1 MNKPNGGDFAHISR
15 SFLDLRQI
23 PRGVMLALGASKE
36 PRVIARPVG
45 SQRRVTRVSAT
56 LYAVHT
62 SHPSH
67 AARLMLEHKGIEHE
81 VVNLVP
87 GTHPAAVRARGFQ
100 SGTVP
105 ALRLAG
111 RRIQGTRAISR
122 ALDEAQPEPPL
133 FPVDPQQRIRV
144 EQAELWGDDILQPV
158 PRRIGGWVFANRPEM
173 RTRLAREAG
182 LPVPRLLGLA
192 GRPVTWCNARKVG
205 ANDTEQVRATVEM
218 LLPLLD
224 HVDDLLNEG
233 TIGGEQR
240 NAADFQIGTSVRL
253 LVTFADLAPALE
265 GREATRFA
273 TALMPHYPTGVP
285 AGLLPQ
291 EWLEP
296 LRG

>member
-1 MNKPNGGDFAHISR
+1 
-15 SFLDLRQI
+15 
-23 PRGVMLALGASKE
+23 MLALGATKGRRAIT
-36 PRVIARPVG
+36 PLVDF
-45 SQRRVTRVSAT
+45 QRTVTGVSAT
-56 LYAVHT
+56 LYVVYT

-87 GTHPAAVRARGFQ
+87 GTHAAAVRARGFH

-105 ALRLAG
+105 ALRLDG

-133 FPVDPQQRIRV
+133 FPADPQERRRV

-182 LPVPRLLGLA
+182 LPAPRLLGLV
-192 GRPVTWCNARKVG
+192 GWPVTWYNALKVG
-205 ANDTEQVRATVEM
+205 ADDTERVRRTVEM
-218 LLPLLD
+218 LPTLLD
-224 HVDDLLNEG
+224 HVDDLLDEG
-233 TIGGEQR
+233 TIGGEHR

-273 TALMPHYPTGVP
+273 TELMPDYPTGVP
-285 AGLLPQ
+285 AGLVPQ